1 MKGKKNFLT
10 LAGAVSMLLSTT
22 GCADS
27 TDEETTQPN
36 ETEQAE
42 SIEEFIEDTEQIES
56 DESETSEGKTYS
68 EFEED
73 QEETEKSKDILAEYS
88 NDEIEY
94 ARIWLQLGP
103 NQEISELNV
112 QHFPAGTPVNPKD
125 ENSAVYPDDVVQL
138 SGSRLVDGSVT
149 YSSNGNGTI
158 NVYEVPYRW
167 ETTMSEVEVVDGVSV
182 YTQNLLDETE
192 VVSVDVGEDASVV
205 ELIELERM
213 TENN

>member
-1 MKGKKNFLT
+1 MIDKKSFLT
-10 LAGAVSMLLSTT
+10 LTGAVLMLLSTT

-27 TDEETTQPN
+27 TDEETIQQNEAEQTQ
-36 ETEQAE
+36 T
-42 SIEEFIEDTEQIES
+42 IEDTDEDTEQSES
-56 DESETSEGKTYS
+56 NDSDTTDGKTYL

-73 QEETEKSKDILAEYS
+73 QEEPEESKDILAEYS
-88 NDEIEY
+88 NEEIEY

-112 QHFPAGTPVNPKD
+112 QHFPAGTPLNPKD

-158 NVYEVPYRW
+158 NVYKVPYRW
-167 ETTMSEVEVVDGVSV
+167 ESTMSEVEVVDGISV
-182 YTQNLLDETE
+182 YAQDLIDETE
-192 VVSVDVGEDASVV
+192 LVSVDVGDDESVV
-205 ELIELERM
+205 ELIELERV
-213 TENN
+213 TD

>member
-1 MKGKKNFLT
+1 MIDKKTFLT
-10 LAGAVSMLLSTT
+10 LAGTVLMLLSTT

-27 TDEETTQPN
+27 TDEKTTQPN
-36 ETEQAE
+36 VAEQAE
-42 SIEEFIEDTEQIES
+42 SDDS
-56 DESETSEGKTYS
+56 KASEGKTYS

-73 QEETEKSKDILAEYS
+73 QEEPEESKDILAKYS

-103 NQEISELNV
+103 NQEISELYV
-112 QHFPAGTPVNPKD
+112 QRFPAGTLVNPND

-158 NVYEVPYRW
+158 NVYKVPYRW

-182 YTQNLLDETE
+182 YTQDLLDEAE

>member
-1 MKGKKNFLT
+1 MIKKKSMTIFYIFLGLMMTYGCSKEMKDEMIVENEAEQT
-10 LAGAVSMLLSTT
+10 QTT
-22 GCADS
+22 EDIDEDS
-27 TDEETTQPN
+27 
-36 ETEQAE
+36 EQAE
-42 SIEEFIEDTEQIES
+42 SD
-56 DESETSEGKTYS
+56 DSEASEGKTYS

-73 QEETEKSKDILAEYS
+73 QEEPEESKDILSEYS

-158 NVYEVPYRW
+158 NVYKVPYRW
-167 ETTMSEVEVVDGVSV
+167 ESTMSEVEVVDGISV
-182 YTQNLLDETE
+182 YTQDLIDETE
-192 VVSVDVGEDASVV
+192 LVSLDVGDDESVV
-205 ELIELERM
+205 ELIELERV
-213 TENN
+213 TD